1 MNNLEER
8 CLNLVHELCKE
19 NNGNLAYVP
28 DEDVESLLQSLTED
42 NIEEVASELSYLAYW
57 FN

>member
-1 MNNLEER
+1 MNELQER

-19 NNGNLAYVP
+19 NNGDLAYVP
-28 DEDVESLLQSLTED
+28 VEAVESLLQSLTED
-42 NIEEVASELSYLAYW
+42 NIEEIASELSYLAYW